1 MKCNTS
7 SLKGKVSVVAAPL
20 PGFPSHKALTLL
32 RISGL
37 ERDCFMLDSVAIF
50 KTPIH
55 RLDHQ
60 TATVRPEND
69 FENGEHLKF
78 LSRYLKLQLFM
89 HTMLDQLRDR

>member
-1 MKCNTS
+1 
-7 SLKGKVSVVAAPL
+7 
-20 PGFPSHKALTLL
+20 
-32 RISGL
+32 
-37 ERDCFMLDSVAIF
+37 MLDSVAIF